1 MKYERRP
8 EKAKSNSWELR
19 IVLGGLLF
27 IGGIMQGLKGR
38 LDLLLVGGA
47 IGAVLVVWGFMT
59 KPDPEDSQNVAPT
72 QAAAVSTL
80 SQPVTTSS
88 HTSVTTPTVRK
99 EYVQGYP
106 LAYNCVLDFTPA
118 EGVNISQLLGGKD
131 LEATVRS
138 AQEWIEYIVDDAIVG
153 RTHNADKARMV
164 SDFERNGEPCLAY
177 IIPSGDKVNLRFYRD
192 RRKGQEWREQEVV
205 ELVSYKS
212 RECQENIYYLTNGD
226 PLELDEDDK
235 PGLVLW
241 HGTPIGKL
249 PAKTF
254 KRASEDDYY
263 GIFFEGYETVD
274 LEYDPLDEHW
284 EDKPTEQYVPS
295 VRVIWLESA
304 K

>member
-1 MKYERRP
+1 M
-8 EKAKSNSWELR
+8 AWLLGIISGGFIFLCS
-19 IVLGGLLF
+19 VLLGIDGQVGAMLF
-27 IGGIMQGLKGR
+27 
-38 LDLLLVGGA
+38 GGA
-47 IGAVLVVWGFMT
+47 LGAALVIWGFMT
-59 KPDPEDSQNVAPT
+59 KPDLEDSQNVAPT
-72 QAAAVSTL
+72 QAATVSPS
-80 SQPVTTSS
+80 SQPVATSS
-88 HTSVTTPTVRK
+88 NTTVTPTVRK
-99 EYVQGYP
+99 EYVQGCP
-106 LAYNCVLDFTPA
+106 LAYNYVLDFTPA
-118 EGVNISQLLGGKD
+118 EGVDIAQLLGGRD

-138 AQEWIEYIVDDAIVG
+138 IGERIEYIVDGTIVG
-153 RTHNADKARMV
+153 YTQHEDRARMV

-177 IIPSGDKVNLRFYRD
+177 IIRSGDKVNLRFYRD

-235 PGLVLW
+235 PGMVLW
-241 HGTPIGKL
+241 RGSPIGKL
-249 PAKTF
+249 PAKAF
-254 KRASEDDYY
+254 KRASEVGYY

-284 EDKPTEQYVPS
+284 EDKPTERYIPS